1 MTDPEIALEVHARE
15 ELGVDP
21 NKLGNPAAAAVASF
35 LAFAAGAFVP
45 LVPWLVGSGTSAVW
59 ASAISGVGAAAL
71 VGGVLAML
79 TERSVVRT
87 VVRQLLVAGGA
98 CVATYL
104 IGGLVGA
111 SVV

>member
-1 MTDPEIALEVHARE
+1 MLFRSH
-15 ELGVDP
+15 
-21 NKLGNPAAAAVASF
+21 
-35 LAFAAGAFVP
+35 
-45 LVPWLVGSGTSAVW
+45 GTSAVW

-87 VVRQLLVAGGA
+87 VVRQLVVAGGA
-98 CVATYL
+98 CVATYV

>member
-1 MTDPEIALEVHARE
+1 
-15 ELGVDP
+15 
-21 NKLGNPAAAAVASF
+21 
-35 LAFAAGAFVP
+35 
-45 LVPWLVGSGTSAVW
+45 
-59 ASAISGVGAAAL
+59 
-71 VGGVLAML
+71 ML

>member
-1 MTDPEIALEVHARE
+1 
-15 ELGVDP
+15 
-21 NKLGNPAAAAVASF
+21 
-35 LAFAAGAFVP
+35 
-45 LVPWLVGSGTSAVW
+45 
-59 ASAISGVGAAAL
+59 AAAL

-87 VVRQLLVAGGA
+87 VVRQLLVASGA
-98 CVATYL
+98 CAATYV